1 MKRKSGNSSKGCLKV
16 NWVTMPEDIEFF
28 EFPDPRSAN
37 REGVVAV
44 GGLVNPGWVYSAYQQ
59 GIFPWPIEFEEEMV
73 TAWCSPDPRAVF
85 QWEDLHLPRRLR
97 RKLRAGR
104 FRVTSDQAFDAVINA
119 CSGPRMIDG
128 VEEIGTWITSEMM
141 AAYKRLHTMG
151 KVHSVEVWLD
161 DQLVGGLYGVAFGG
175 IFAGESMFRRV
186 SDASKIGLCVL
197 LKHLHTQ
204 GFALMDIQQMTSHCA
219 ALGAK
224 MVNRD
229 YYLGILERTLMAPVE
244 FGVVDSESYSW

>member
-1 MKRKSGNSSKGCLKV
+1 MKRKKWQPSKGCMKV
-16 NWVTMPEDIEFF
+16 NWVTMPDDIEFF
-28 EFPDPRSAN
+28 EFPDPRTAN
-37 REGVVAV
+37 AEGVVV
-44 GGLVNPGWVYSAYQQ
+44 LGGLVNAGWVYSAYQQ
-59 GIFPWPIEFEEEMV
+59 GIFPWPIEFGEEMV

-85 QWEDLHLPRRLR
+85 QWEDIHIPRRLR
-97 RKLRAGR
+97 RKLRSGR
-104 FRVTSDQAFDAVINA
+104 FRVTSDQAFGAVIKA
-119 CSGPRMIDG
+119 CAEPRVIDG
-128 VEEIGTWITSEMM
+128 VEETGTWITSEMV

-197 LKHLHTQ
+197 LKHLQAQ

-224 MVNRD
+224 MVDRD
-229 YYLGILERTLMAPVE
+229 DYLGILETTLAVPVE
-244 FGVVDSESYSW
+244 FGVIDSDAYSW